1 MTGIP
6 IGKEYLFISNSYF
19 LCCNSETVIQVKW
32 INQEELMVSG
42 YSQSKKYCNYKKN
55 KKTKILTTINCL

>member
-42 YSQSKKYCNYKKN
+42 YSQSKKYCNYKK
-55 KKTKILTTINCL
+55 KKKKY

>member
-1 MTGIP
+1 MTRIP

-42 YSQSKKYCNYKKN
+42 YSQSKKYCTVTI
-55 KKTKILTTINCL
+55 KKTKKQKY